1 MGGKWGRPGY
11 GRVEVPGPG
20 HGPPV
25 VAHVEDDVVVDD
37 VALWPKPPIV
47 FPHQGVKGDSQAK
60 GYHQTNRPER
70 DYPANTRTVYSLL
83 LICAHGRIRSNLETF
98 CKNMVLLVTTMD
110 IVVKTLSY

>member
-1 MGGKWGRPGY
+1 MGRPGY

-60 GYHQTNRPER
+60 GYHQTNRTER
-70 DYPANTRTVYSLL
+70 DYPANTIFANFIRHSRSFFYDFLVILTE
-83 LICAHGRIRSNLETF
+83 LI
-98 CKNMVLLVTTMD
+98 D
-110 IVVKTLSY
+110 

>member
-1 MGGKWGRPGY
+1 MGRPGY
-11 GRVEVPGPG
+11 GRVEVPAPG

-60 GYHQTNRPER
+60 GYHQTNRTER
-70 DYPANTRTVYSLL
+70 DYPANTIFANFIRHCRSFFYDFLVILTE
-83 LICAHGRIRSNLETF
+83 LI
-98 CKNMVLLVTTMD
+98 D
-110 IVVKTLSY
+110 